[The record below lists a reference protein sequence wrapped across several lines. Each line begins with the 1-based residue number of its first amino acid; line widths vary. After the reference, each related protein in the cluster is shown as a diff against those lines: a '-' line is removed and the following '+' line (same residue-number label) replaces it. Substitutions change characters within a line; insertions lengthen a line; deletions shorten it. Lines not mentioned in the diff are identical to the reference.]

1 MRFCGPPC
9 LVGYHGIII
18 AAGLRQQAAQQEP
31 RRHYQGMIGV
41 ETAHRVMF
49 VSLDAEKVGARPQE
63 RGAPGAK
70 LLGGGLLLG
79 SHKADIS
86 AAGAK
91 DKEPRLFR
99 GSERLLLEA

>member
-1 MRFCGPPC
+1 MEALGTAPT
-9 LVGYHGIII
+9 V
-18 AAGLRQQAAQQEP
+18 P
-31 RRHYQGMIGV
+31 RPFYLIGSITVMIGV
-41 ETAHRVMF
+41 ETARRVMF